1 MSFVSELRESVD
13 KARPDIE
20 KKEAAK
26 RERIK
31 LAKEKLFYHL
41 SEKYLE
47 DIHSAIIRAKY
58 HGKSEQHMNHDRF
71 DFKTNVAGIGTP
83 AQLMRE
89 WIEEVKNPNSKFVI
103 TDIHGNSINLSG
115 INAYVWNN
123 RKFTTE
129 YSWGTRI
136 AGCQHGDGPCNCLK
150 LLKND
155 LGFKVSLNNGSLVTL
170 EYNNGFK
177 KNNFCRE
184 VY

>member
-1 MSFVSELRESVD
+1 MNFVDELRDIVD
-13 KARPDIE
+13 KARPNIE

-31 LAKEKLFYHL
+31 LAKEKLFNQL

-47 DIHSAIIRAKY
+47 DIHSSITRAKLC
-58 HGKSEQHMNHDRF
+58 GKNEQHMNHVRF

-103 TDIHGNSINLSG
+103 TDIYGNSINLSG
-115 INAYVWNN
+115 INTYVWNN

-129 YSWGTRI
+129 YSWGTKI
-136 AGCQHGDGPCNCLK
+136 AGCQHADGPCNCLK
-150 LLKND
+150 LM
-155 LGFKVSLNNGSLVTL
+155 
-170 EYNNGFK
+170 
-177 KNNFCRE
+177 KNNLEFKIPLNSRSLE
-184 VY
+184 TL